1 MPSLVVVG
9 AQWGDEG
16 KGKVVDVLAT
26 QADFVVRAQGG
37 HNAGH
42 TVIIEDVEYK
52 LHLIPSGILSP
63 QTQCFIGSGV
73 VLDLKVLCQEIK
85 MLEEKGIQISERLHL
100 SEGAHL
106 ILPYHQLI
114 DRLAEERKKKGTIG
128 TTLSGIGPCYA
139 DKINRIGIRL
149 GDLRHPQ
156 NFSEK
161 LKKNLN
167 DYNTLYKKIYDQ
179 APLDFDAIYT
189 SYLEFFKQLK
199 PYVCPWEN
207 WPLHEEL
214 KAGKRI
220 LLEGAQGSFLDIDW
234 GTYPFVTSSNTVAT
248 GICTGAGFGPRAIDH
263 VLGVVKAY
271 TTRVG
276 SGPLPTAFEH
286 VEGFPIQTEARELGT
301 TTGRVRRMGWLDLPQ
316 IKQAVELN
324 SMDQL
329 VLTKLDIL
337 DQVKTLKYAVGYR
350 FEGKVYHKFPQDSS
364 LMNEVE
370 PIYEEMPGWLCS
382 TSEIRSFEKLPK
394 EAKAYIQ
401 KIESFCECPIT
412 LISVG
417 PKRSQILKRGFKF

>member
-1 MPSLVVVG
+1 MPSLIVVG

-26 QADFVVRAQGG
+26 QADLVVRAQGG

-52 LHLIPSGILSP
+52 LHLVPSGILSP
-63 QTQCFIGSGV
+63 QTQCFISSGV
-73 VLDLKVLCQEIK
+73 VLDLNMLCQEIK
-85 MLEEKGIQISERLHL
+85 MLEEKGIQVSKRLHL
-100 SEGAHL
+100 SEGTHL

-114 DRLAEERKKKGTIG
+114 DRLAEEKKKKGAIG

-149 GDLRHPQ
+149 GDLRNPQ
-156 NFSEK
+156 TFSDK
-161 LKKNLN
+161 LKNNLD
-167 DYNTLYKKIYDQ
+167 DYNTLFKKIYDQ
-179 APLDFDAIYT
+179 EPLDFDVIYT
-189 SYLEFFKQLK
+189 SYLKFFQKLK
-199 PYVCPWEN
+199 SYLCPWEN
-207 WPLHEEL
+207 WPLHQEL
-214 KAGKRI
+214 KEGKRI

-234 GTYPFVTSSNTVAT
+234 GTYPFVTSSNTVAS
-248 GICTGAGFGPRAIDH
+248 GICTGSGIGPRAIDH

-276 SGPLPTAFEH
+276 SGPLPTAFES
-286 VEGFPIQTEARELGT
+286 VEGFPFQTEARELGT
-301 TTGRVRRMGWLDLPQ
+301 TTGRVRRMGWLDLPLV
-316 IKQAVELN
+316 KQAVELN

-337 DQVKTLKYAVGYR
+337 DQVKTLKYAVAYR
-350 FEGKVYHKFPQDSS
+350 FQGKVFHKLPQDSS
-364 LMNEVE
+364 LMHQVE

-382 TSEIRSFEKLPK
+382 TSEIRSFEQLPK

-412 LISVG
+412 
-417 PKRSQILKRGFKF
+417 